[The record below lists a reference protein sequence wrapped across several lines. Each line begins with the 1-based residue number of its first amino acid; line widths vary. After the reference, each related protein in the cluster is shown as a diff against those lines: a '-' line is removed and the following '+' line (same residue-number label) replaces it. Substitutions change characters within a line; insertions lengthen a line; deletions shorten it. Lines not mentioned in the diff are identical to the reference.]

1 MAEREPRE
9 TSNAMPPTAFAAK
22 PSLTPYPAATPQ
34 AVAPMAGFRRVCL
47 DALFPFV
54 VDAWL
59 QEQLIFF
66 RRLTLLDRAGIPLH
80 AALTSMLSTL
90 RSARMKRIVE
100 DAARTVADGR
110 KLSESF
116 ARRPEYFTELQVEL
130 VRAGEA
136 GGFLDRMLERVTVQV
151 EKELELRRFLSRQT
165 IYPKI
170 LLVVALVVIPVIFT
184 FISGGDVLR
193 ALLDPLAGFLQ
204 LAILCAA
211 IFAVGRTV
219 LSRSPSAREVY
230 EIAKWRLPGTG
241 PVSRSY
247 ALARFGHALSGLYGA
262 GVLISGA
269 LRIAGRASG
278 SFRVSQM
285 AELAAQVAEAG
296 QPFPGPM
303 RAAGFL
309 PDNILSML
317 ETGLETGEIDV
328 MVSRAADYLEAEAE
342 TKAHQAA
349 YIFSTIVYL
358 LVACYIALT
367 RILGVSFS

>member
-1 MAEREPRE
+1 
-9 TSNAMPPTAFAAK
+9 MPPSAFAAK
-22 PSLTPYPAATPQ
+22 PLLTPSSAAAPQ
-34 AVAPMAGFRRVCL
+34 ADAPLVGFRKVIL

-54 VDAWL
+54 VDALL

-90 RSARMKRIVE
+90 RSARMKSIVE

-110 KLSESF
+110 RLSESL
-116 ARRPEYFTELQVEL
+116 ARRPAYFTELQVEL

-136 GGFLDRMLERVTVQV
+136 GGFLDLMLERITVQI

-165 IYPKI
+165 VYPKI
-170 LLVVALVVIPVIFT
+170 LLVVALVVIPAIFT

-193 ALLDPLAGFLQ
+193 ALVDPLVGFLQ
-204 LAILCAA
+204 LAMLCAA
-211 IFAVGRTV
+211 IFAVGRTL

-241 PVSRSY
+241 PVSRAYS
-247 ALARFGHALSGLYGA
+247 LARFGHALSGLYGA
-262 GVLISGA
+262 GVIISCA

-285 AELAAQVAEAG
+285 AELAAQAAEAG
-296 QPFPGPM
+296 QPFPASM

-309 PDNILSML
+309 PDNMVNML
-317 ETGLETGEIDV
+317 ETGLETGEVDA

-342 TKAHQAA
+342 TKAHQVA
-349 YIFSTIVYL
+349 YIFSTIFYL
-358 LVACYIALT
+358 LVAFYIAFT
-367 RILGVSFS
+367 RIL